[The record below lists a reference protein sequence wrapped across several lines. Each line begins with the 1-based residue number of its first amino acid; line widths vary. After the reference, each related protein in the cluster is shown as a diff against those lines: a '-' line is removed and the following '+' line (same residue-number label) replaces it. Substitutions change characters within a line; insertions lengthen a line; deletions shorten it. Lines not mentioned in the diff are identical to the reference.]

1 MTNTSKLKGKIA
13 EKGYTISSL
22 AQEMH
27 ISRPTLRSRINNTS
41 DFKSCEI
48 LKMQQILD
56 ISMDELN
63 FYFFYGSC
71 PQNGTPTNRTAD

>member
-22 AQEMH
+22 AQKMH
-27 ISRPTLRSRINNTS
+27 ISRPTLRSRINNIS

-63 FYFFYGSC
+63 IYFFYGSC
-71 PQNGTPTNRTAD
+71 PQNGAYN